1 MKRVAL
7 VVLAAALLAPAA
19 AHAAEPTAQQK
30 MVSLALAEANRGV
43 QEIPARSNRGPDIR
57 RYHTAVRHAKA
68 DEWWCAIFVSWVAK
82 TAGYPIGTRGRGIW
96 NVKNLNRWGHRT
108 GFYFAKGTM
117 KPRAGDIS
125 IIGFGHAGIVVGYE
139 GDTIRTVDA
148 NWSDTVSV
156 HNEPLDVSG
165 YIRLPSKP
173 RRR

>member
-1 MKRVAL
+1 MKRFVL
-7 VVLAAALLAPAA
+7 VVLAAALMAPAA
-19 AHAAEPTAQQK
+19 DAAADQTVQQK
-30 MVSLALAEANRGV
+30 MVPLALAEANKGV

-57 RYHTAVRHAKA
+57 RYHTAVPSAKA

-82 TAGYPIGTRGRGIW
+82 RAGYPLGSRGQGFW
-96 NVKNLNRWGHRT
+96 DVKKLSRWSRRAGL
-108 GFYFAKGTM
+108 YFAKGTL

-125 IIGFGHAGIVVGYE
+125 LIGYGHAGIVVGYE
-139 GDTIRTVDA
+139 GDIVRTVDA
-148 NWSDTVSV
+148 NWSDTVST